1 MDFTPPPPEKSS
13 IFFRIFYTLKPAQ
26 IKALQD
32 TSKNLPTKKV
42 KQKKSVKAE
51 AENATAQLPNRFIAK
66 ISAAHN
72 PKLTKKRQTRTGFA
86 LERYY
91 EKNNI

>member
-1 MDFTPPPPEKSS
+1 M
-13 IFFRIFYTLKPAQ
+13 
-26 IKALQD
+26 
-32 TSKNLPTKKV
+32 
-42 KQKKSVKAE
+42 KKSVKAE

-72 PKLTKKRQTRTGFA
+72 PKLTKKRQTRAGFA